1 MKRISALLVT
11 FCIALASFAQG
22 SVTVTQSS
30 AITDIVNNNT
40 AKPKTQTQA
49 PAKPQTQAPAKP
61 QTQAPAKPQTQ
72 APAKPQTQA
81 PAKPQTPA
89 QPQPQVQAQ
98 PQQPAATAE
107 TNGAAATDGA
117 AAPATSAAPRPTQV
131 HTYTAPKKLKLDAD
145 GNPDGEMLQ
154 SHGVD
159 YHTPDHVK
167 GPKIVKGAHK
177 AAGWR
182 IQIYNGGNK
191 RQDRQ
196 EAERLAKLAKK
207 KFPGMPIY
215 VHFYSPRWMT
225 KCGNFRTHKEAE
237 PIKKEFINAGFKN
250 VSIVRQQIVVE

>member
-1 MKRISALLVT
+1 MKHLFAFIFAISLTQTV
-11 FCIALASFAQG
+11 FAQNEQKG

-30 AITDIVNNNT
+30 AISDIVNNSGKSQT
-40 AKPKTQTQA
+40 TTKQQTQA
-49 PAKPQTQAPAKP
+49 KPTTPAKPATQTPAKP
-61 QTQAPAKPQTQ
+61 ATQTPAKPATPVESTTPKPESSTEGGIEK
-72 APAKPQTQA
+72 PATGEG
-81 PAKPQTPA
+81 T
-89 QPQPQVQAQ
+89 
-98 PQQPAATAE
+98 T
-107 TNGAAATDGA
+107 T
-117 AAPATSAAPRPTQV
+117 PATSTPRPVTRPTQV
-131 HTYTAPKKLKLDAD
+131 HTYTAPKRPKMDAD

-154 SHGVD
+154 THGVD
-159 YHTPDHVK
+159 YRTPDAVK

-191 RQDRQ
+191 RKDRQ

-237 PIKKEFINAGFKN
+237 PIKTEFINAGFKN
-250 VSIVRQQIVVE
+250 ASIVRQQIVVE